1 MGVSSCCLAH
11 NKMNVIEFELGYV
24 SRDYQ
29 LTICIPTFNRGNFI
43 EQTLKSIIAQLNHN
57 IEIIIFDGASS
68 DNTSEVVLNTCKDIS
83 QVRYFRQEMNGGI
96 DLDMASSVEMS
107 SAPYCWLFSSDDIM
121 IDGAIKKI
129 TGLIEASSSDII
141 LCGMTL
147 CASDMSPICD
157 HHIWSVGD
165 NRTYDLGIKD
175 IREQYLQNSLTT
187 TALFSF
193 LGNIIFK
200 RQVWDQ
206 GLNSEVYL
214 GSCWAHV
221 ARFMS
226 LIPQGLKVSI
236 FQEPLLLN
244 RGGNDSFSKD
254 GKIARIALSIDGFL
268 KIFNSCFGEKSF
280 ETQEIIRILNY
291 EWPFHAYV
299 DAYDNIHSSNQK
311 YQKELMRLFKLT
323 HPTENYRNM
332 VLQFILENSFS
343 RKLFTMMVVLKNYSK
358 RFIKLRARRN

>member
-1 MGVSSCCLAH
+1 
-11 NKMNVIEFELGYV
+11 MNTKEFDLGYV
-24 SRDYQ
+24 VRDYQ
-29 LTICIPTFNRGNFI
+29 LSICIPTFNRGKFI
-43 EQTLKSIIAQLNHN
+43 EETLKSIIPQLSHN
-57 IEIIIFDGASS
+57 VEIIIFDGASS
-68 DNTSEVVLNTCKDIS
+68 DNTIDVVLNTCKDMS
-83 QVRYFRQEMNGGI
+83 QVRYFRQEKNGGI

-121 IDGAIKKI
+121 MDGAIKEI
-129 TGLIEASSSDII
+129 IGLIEVSKSDII

-165 NRTYDLGIKD
+165 NRTYDLSIKD
-175 IREQYLQNSLTT
+175 IRKQYLQNSLTT

-206 GLNSEVYL
+206 GSNSEVYL

-236 FQEPLLLN
+236 FQKPLLLN

-268 KIFNSCFGEKSF
+268 KIFNSYFGENSL

-291 EWPFHAYV
+291 EWPFHAYI
-299 DAYDNIHSSNQK
+299 DAYDNIPCSKQGDK
-311 YQKELMRLFKLT
+311 KELMRLFKIT
-323 HPTENYRNM
+323 HPSNNARDM
-332 VLQFILENSFS
+332 LLQFILENRFS
-343 RKLFTMMVVLKNYSK
+343 RKLYRIMVILKNYSK
-358 RFIKLRARRN
+358 RLIKLWTKKEWT